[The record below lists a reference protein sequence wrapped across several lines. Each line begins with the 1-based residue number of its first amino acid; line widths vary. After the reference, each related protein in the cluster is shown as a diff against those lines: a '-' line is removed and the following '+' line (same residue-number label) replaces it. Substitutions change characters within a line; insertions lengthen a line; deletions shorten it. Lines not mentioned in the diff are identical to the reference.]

1 MIQNPGNSFTL
12 LSLVYVILLAAVY
25 FTKPRAKNLETK
37 IYNYIVITCLI
48 GNTLSLGTYYFMMH
62 YIKYPLLNEIFARA
76 YLLFV
81 LSFVSLISYYVLII
95 SLGEKYSEQ
104 KRNKYLKYCKT
115 MILVFTMIAFFL
127 SIVLPIEYVS
137 ETNIIYSTGPAVKFV
152 FTSTRIYAL
161 MWIIV
166 LLIKIKRIKEKKYW
180 PMILYIILGGAISY
194 IQGNHPEYLLSTSM
208 MIFVTFLMYF
218 TIENPD
224 VKIMRQL
231 ELAKDTAE
239 KANRAKSDFLSSMS
253 HEIRTPLNAIKGFS
267 GCIGSAETLEEAKE
281 NANDIVMA
289 SDTLLE
295 IVNGILD
302 ISKIEANK
310 MELVEGEYNVPEM
323 LKNLI
328 NMTKIKIGE
337 KDIELRSDFAE
348 DLPSLLYGD
357 KGKVQQVILN
367 LLTNAAKYTEKGY
380 IDFNISCVNEKEKCK
395 LVISVKDTG
404 RGIKKEQIDKLFT
417 KFNRLESDKN
427 TTLEGTGL
435 GLAITKNLVEMMGGK
450 IVVDSTYGEGSKF
463 TIFLTQKIIDK
474 IKIEVEKQADEQVE
488 FPNKRILVVDD
499 NFLNLKI
506 ACKLLKDRKIDTEQV
521 QSGQECIE
529 KIKSGNKYDIIFM
542 DIMMPKLSGVETL
555 KILKDIEGFN
565 IPIVA
570 LTADAMSGVSNKYI
584 EVGFNDYLSKP
595 IENTELNRVLNKFL
609 VEGIKSIEIKNKA
622 LIVNTKDDES
632 KDIINDALDK
642 IHVIGE
648 YCLSEECIERI
659 KNDNYKVIIIEDLD
673 FTKSQ
678 NLLNSIKRIKNFN
691 IPVIVLSDTSTY
703 LKREDYKR
711 MGFDDYIAKP
721 IADKVFQKVIKHN
734 IESKNED
741 GNVNNT

>member
-1 MIQNPGNSFTL
+1 MTAGLLLTIGCLFFLITLMIVFLSKERIDSYENSIFKMLMVSNLIGLILHIGCFITMT
-12 LSLVYVILLAAVY
+12 YVGY
-25 FTKPRAKNLETK
+25 SS
-37 IYNYIVITCLI
+37 IYNKLVSKMYLI
-48 GNTLSLGTYYFMMH
+48 
-62 YIKYPLLNEIFARA
+62 
-76 YLLFV
+76 
-81 LSFVSLISYYVLII
+81 
-95 SLGEKYSEQ
+95 
-104 KRNKYLKYCKT
+104 
-115 MILVFTMIAFFL
+115 
-127 SIVLPIEYVS
+127 
-137 ETNIIYSTGPAVKFV
+137 
-152 FTSTRIYAL
+152 
-161 MWIIV
+161 
-166 LLIKIKRIKEKKYW
+166 
-180 PMILYIILGGAISY
+180 
-194 IQGNHPEYLLSTSM
+194 YLLSWSMIFTLYIFVITKKKISQKEYSSFTKQIFFLFAIASVFIICLPLNYYKDQLYIYSYGPSVNLLYIFIGVCIMFWLIKLLVNIKELKSKKYIPIFAFLVIGAIVMIVQKTNPGLQLMTSM
-208 MIFVTFLMYF
+208 ETFIIYLMYF

-224 VKIMRQL
+224 VKMIQEL
-231 ELAKDTAE
+231 ELAKNTAE

-323 LKNLI
+323 LKNLT
-328 NMTKIKIGE
+328 NMTHVKIGE
-337 KDIELRSDFAE
+337 KDIELRCDFAE
-348 DLPSLLYGD
+348 DLPSVLYGD

-367 LLTNAAKYTEKGY
+367 LLTNAAKYTERGY

-404 RGIKKEQIDKLFT
+404 RGIKQEQMDKLFT
-417 KFNRLESDKN
+417 KFNRLDEDKN
-427 TTLEGTGL
+427 TTIEGTGL

-450 IVVDSTYGEGSKF
+450 VVVDSTYGEGSKF

-474 IKIEVEKQADEQVE
+474 SKIEVDEQTTEQVE

-506 ACKLLKDRKIDTEQV
+506 ACKLLKERKIDAEQV

-529 KIKSGNKYDIIFM
+529 KIKNGEKYDIIFM
-542 DIMMPKLSGVETL
+542 DIMMPKMGGVETFKKL
-555 KILKDIEGFN
+555 KEIEGFN
-565 IPIVA
+565 IPVVA

-595 IENTELNRVLNKFL
+595 IDNNELNRVLNKFL
-609 VEGIKSIEIKNKA
+609 VEGNVKSVEIKDKV

-632 KDIINDALDK
+632 KDIINDELDK

-648 YCLSEECIERI
+648 YCSDEECIEKI
-659 KNDNYKVIIIEDLD
+659 KNNNYKVIIIEDLD
-673 FTKSQ
+673 FTDTQK
-678 NLLNSIKRIKNFN
+678 LLISIKELKNFN
-691 IPVIVLSDTSTY
+691 IPVIALSDTLTY
-703 LKREDYKR
+703 LGKEDYESI
-711 MGFDDYIAKP
+711 GFDDYIAKP
-721 IADKVFQKVIKHN
+721 IAAKVFQKVVKYN
-734 IESKNED
+734 IESSNKED
-741 GNVNNT
+741 DNVNNT